1 MAMLLSTL
9 YVVCDRLSLKAGAEA
24 AARGAKLLQHLELV
38 TGSPFAALAFRTLL
52 HGKRIAALEKAALA
66 AAMFGLIKRLTA
78 HLAPTDDARRSERA
92 FEHTRAALYYLLAIP
107 APQKEGESG
116 AAAGSFSNISLQCDV
131 SGSRLADPVRVVI
144 KIAEGEEGGGPQE
157 PESGGDERRI
167 LSRAKAEE
175 LIAEGDAAALTKLG
189 LPAGTDVTNAVSL
202 EPDPLHAALL
212 LATPFLSSVNI
223 WQAPPAAVDRSLVRA
238 PAPLSEFDFST
249 LANMAGKQAELAVFR
264 PRALSRAAPPVLTLG
279 MLESLPFALLLLI
292 HLQYLLSQTIA
303 TGGTASPAAG
313 PPAHTH
319 PRPRRRAAGPG
330 WPCRSGA
337 SSPRRRQ
344 RRGTHRRACRRAPVQ
359 VHSEGMNETTIQ
371 QCLAVPFTRTRK
383 AWMALHLRDERA
395 EAQRDV
401 PPELP
406 LRHRLQRHGLNLRE
420 GQEEALVHGAQ
431 GLVLRLLVR
440 EEPQEELQQGEGA
453 GAPVPADQAVV
464 GWGVGC
470 VEPAVGVWP
479 ID

>member
-1 MAMLLSTL
+1 MIEDPAAPDDEEDEEDKKLPAPLPGDITVSPPPPPAEHGLMEKWWPKVLDFGLGIVDAKGRGFFSYATEAGAREAGGLARVLGIEAATGAGPFHVVLIRFGAKTRGADLSEELMFRGRQGWYPTFVAGPAWVPPQCPQQTDRGMAMLLSTL

-175 LIAEGDAAALTKLG
+175 LIAECDAAALTKLG

-249 LANMAGKQAELAVFR
+249 LANMAGKQA
-264 PRALSRAAPPVLTLG
+264 
-279 MLESLPFALLLLI
+279 
-292 HLQYLLSQTIA
+292 
-303 TGGTASPAAG
+303 
-313 PPAHTH
+313 
-319 PRPRRRAAGPG
+319 
-330 WPCRSGA
+330 
-337 SSPRRRQ
+337 
-344 RRGTHRRACRRAPVQ
+344 
-359 VHSEGMNETTIQ
+359 
-371 QCLAVPFTRTRK
+371 
-383 AWMALHLRDERA
+383 
-395 EAQRDV
+395 
-401 PPELP
+401 
-406 LRHRLQRHGLNLRE
+406 
-420 GQEEALVHGAQ
+420 
-431 GLVLRLLVR
+431 
-440 EEPQEELQQGEGA
+440 
-453 GAPVPADQAVV
+453 
-464 GWGVGC
+464 
-470 VEPAVGVWP
+470 
-479 ID
+479 